1 MPLDTATKNR
11 IDSVIQ
17 SNDVVLFM
25 KGDRTQP
32 QCGFSARVIQMLE
45 AIVSDYETVDVL
57 ADNAIRDGI
66 KEYSNWP
73 TIPQLYVR
81 GEFIGGCDIV
91 TDLFSSGELHA
102 KFGVVP
108 PERVQPKITVT
119 PAAAEKLKEI
129 IERSPGKGLQ
139 LSIDA
144 GFTGQLGLAPV
155 GDNAIAAESNGV
167 TVYMDLMT
175 APRADGVTIDMV
187 EGLNGPSFKLDNPN
201 APAPINQI
209 LPQELKKLIDEGK
222 PFEFFD
228 VRTPEER
235 AIAQIA
241 GTRLLDQETA
251 KYIEGL
257 PKDTVLVFH
266 CHTGGRSQQ
275 AAEHFRDRGFRN
287 VHNLAGGI
295 DAWAA
300 EVDPSL
306 ARY

>member
-1 MPLDTATKNR
+1 MPLDRAIKDR

-32 QCGFSARVIQMLE
+32 QCGFSAKVVQMLD

-57 ADNAIRDGI
+57 ADQQIREAI

-102 KFGVVP
+102 KFGVEP
-108 PERVQPKITVT
+108 PERVQPKITIT
-119 PAAAEKLKEI
+119 PAAAEKLKEFI
-129 IERSPGKGLQ
+129 QRSPGKGLQ

-144 GFTGQLGLAPV
+144 GFNAQLGLAPLN
-155 GDNAIAAESNGV
+155 DNAIAAESNGV

-175 APRADGVTIDMV
+175 APRADGVTIDIV
-187 EGLNGPSFKLDNPN
+187 DGLNGPSFKLDNPN
-201 APAPINQI
+201 APPPVNQV
-209 LPQELKKLIDEGK
+209 LPQELKKLIDEGIE
-222 PFEFFD
+222 FEFFD

-241 GTRLLDQETA
+241 GTHLLDEETA
-251 KYIEGL
+251 KSIERL
-257 PKDTVLVFH
+257 PKDTMLVFH
-266 CHTGGRSQQ
+266 CHHGGRSQQ
-275 AAEHFRDRGFRN
+275 AAEHFRSRGFTK
-287 VHNLAGGI
+287 VYNLAGGI